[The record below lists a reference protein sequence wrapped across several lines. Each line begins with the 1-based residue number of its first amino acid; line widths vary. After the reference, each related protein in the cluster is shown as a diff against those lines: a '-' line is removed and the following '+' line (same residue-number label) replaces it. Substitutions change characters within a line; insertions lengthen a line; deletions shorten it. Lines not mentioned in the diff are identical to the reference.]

1 MSKQNFANHVRYYPA
16 HHFVFYPL
24 SLALLGSAIY
34 YANKLPEKKIEFY
47 FFAAVIFLIIWLSF
61 MLRQHYALTLQ
72 NRIVRIEMRQRYFEL
87 TAKRFDPIETK
98 LSFGQISA
106 LRFASDEELI
116 PLIDKTLKESLEP
129 TAVKKLITNWRADHS
144 RV

>member
-1 MSKQNFANHVRYYPA
+1 MSKQDFSNHVRYYTP

-24 SLALLGSAIY
+24 SFALLGSAIY

-47 FFAAVIFLIIWLSF
+47 FLAAVIVLIIWLSF
-61 MLRQHYALTLQ
+61 MMRQHYALTLQ

-87 TAKRFDPIETK
+87 TGKRFDPIESN

-116 PLIDKTLKESLEP
+116 SLIDKAVKEKLGSTEI
-129 TAVKKLITNWRADHS
+129 KKLITNWRADHT

>member
-1 MSKQNFANHVRYYPA
+1 M
-16 HHFVFYPL
+16 
-24 SLALLGSAIY
+24 
-34 YANKLPEKKIEFY
+34 
-47 FFAAVIFLIIWLSF
+47 AAVIVLIIWLSF
-61 MLRQHYALTLQ
+61 MMRQHYALTLQ

-87 TAKRFDPIETK
+87 TGKRFDPIESN

-116 PLIDKTLKESLEP
+116 PLIDKAVKEKLGSTEI
-129 TAVKKLITNWRADHS
+129 KKLITNWRADHT